1 MMPEAMQDHPILDL
15 FQKPDPAQ
23 PNMSG
28 DRRDSDRGPPPR
40 GAFGGDRRGFDRGP
54 PPRGAFGGGSSSRFG
69 DRSTGG
75 DRRMNGGYG
84 QHDRR

>member
-40 GAFGGDRRGFDRGP
+40 GAFGG
-54 PPRGAFGGGSSSRFG
+54 GSSSRFG